1 MSDARSVLIVGGN
14 MYLGQLARRGLRGR
28 FARVKSIDRHPM
40 VPIAD
45 GEETVVGDI
54 GDAGFLFDQM
64 VGFDIVIDIS
74 KLDLDR
80 WNGAEPSAAATSIV
94 NLWEGARHAGI
105 KRVIALVSDGVV
117 GFYRR
122 GTTLDHL
129 TPPRPDSPLGLMGTM
144 HEATASL
151 YSYKY
156 GIQSLAIRM
165 GSCRPEPLD
174 ERMLS
179 TWISPDDFTRL
190 LDTALNA
197 DFQFEVV
204 YGVSANAER
213 WWDNSNARRLG
224 YAPRDKSDSFAALL
238 RGRRSSNAIENAFQ
252 GGKTAA
258 SDFAG
263 DARRIP

>member
-1 MSDARSVLIVGGN
+1 MPDFRSVLIVGGN
-14 MYLGQLARRGLRGR
+14 MYVGQLARRAFNGR
-28 FARVKSIDRHPM
+28 FTRLRAIDSRPM
-40 VPIAD
+40 VPICE
-45 GEETVVGDI
+45 GEELTVGDI

-64 VGFDIVIDIS
+64 IGFDVVVDAS
-74 KLDLDR
+74 KLDLGR
-80 WNGAEPSAAATSIV
+80 WNQGEPARSASAIF
-94 NLWEGARHAGI
+94 NLWESARHAGVHRI
-105 KRVIALVSDGVV
+105 IALVSDGVV

-129 TPPRPDSPLGLMGTM
+129 TSPRPDGPLGLIGTM
-144 HEATASL
+144 SEAMASL
-151 YSYKY
+151 YAYKF
-156 GIQSLAIRM
+156 GIQAMAIRM
-165 GSCRPEPLD
+165 GACRPEPLD

-179 TWISPDDFTRL
+179 TWISPGDFIRL
-190 LDTALNA
+190 LDTGISA

-224 YAPRDKSDSFAALL
+224 YVPCDKSDRFAANL
-238 RGRRSSNAIENAFQ
+238 RGRRSTNAIENAFQ
-252 GGKTAA
+252 GGAAAA